1 MTLRSFSFC
10 VTFLTLLSYASA
22 QKAYSYINDK
32 KFSDPTDLI
41 GYNFRPSE
49 MEIKDGGKRD
59 LNPGSYSFGI
69 TQSNLYVDADG
80 KPGVYSVNNINTT
93 DFGYKLVLMNARD
106 PTVQGHLK
114 VIVNKNKNV
123 EALIFLKSKQDKET
137 IFYLPQ
143 IPEAIAKKEKQ
154 FFTDVNEV
162 QVQHADSLWG
172 KKFRPF
178 MRMHLADKIQER
190 LQPSDST
197 LISFIEVVTII
208 DKTKKKDKKDDAVA
222 ESTSDV
228 KKDKKDDAA
237 KKEEPKKEEEK
248 KKIKIIKEHFVIVR
262 SILRYKDGKIEDKS
276 TKYEVKSVD
285 EKQDKTIPVEGDRYQ
300 LIIKTTKGE
309 EMYLYLN
316 GNRNI
321 NAMEIED
328 KSYLARGF

>member
-1 MTLRSFSFC
+1 MFLRSFSVVVAF
-10 VTFLTLLSYASA
+10 TTLLSYASA

-59 LNPGSYSFGI
+59 ISAGAYSFGI

-106 PTVQGHLK
+106 PTIQGHLK

-154 FFTDVNEV
+154 FFTDINEV
-162 QVQHADSLWG
+162 QVQHVDSLWG

-190 LQPSDST
+190 LQPGDST
-197 LISFIEVVTII
+197 MISFIEVVTII
-208 DKTKKKDKKDDAVA
+208 DKTKKKDKKDEVATEKVA
-222 ESTSDV
+222 EKITDV
-228 KKDKKDDAA
+228 KLD

-248 KKIKIIKEHFVIVR
+248 KKIKIIKEHFVVVR

-276 TKYEVKSVD
+276 VKYEVKSMD

-309 EMYLYLN
+309 ELYLYLN

-321 NAMEIED
+321 NAMEVED